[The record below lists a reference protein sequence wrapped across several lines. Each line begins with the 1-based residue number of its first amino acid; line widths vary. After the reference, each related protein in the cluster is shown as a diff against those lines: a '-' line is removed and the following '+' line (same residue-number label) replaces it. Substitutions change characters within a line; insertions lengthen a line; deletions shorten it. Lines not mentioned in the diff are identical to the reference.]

1 MALNAELLAHTRE
14 RERRQQTFREESSWS
29 SGKFESLFE
38 LKFAME
44 DFIFSQGSCVTFFC
58 VKSSVPFI
66 LDISHFHTLNLH

>member
-14 RERRQQTFREESSWS
+14 RERRQQTFSREVELEQR
-29 SGKFESLFE
+29 KIESLFE

-58 VKSSVPFI
+58 VKSSAPFI